1 MVAWSSPTQ
10 QGRLASLVVVEY
22 RHYEY
27 LGCWKEET
35 IGFWAGSSVGEE
47 GHWPRIGCL
56 HAVALRWDLV
66 NISGQLSAPELVAV
80 AELVEEGTPVPAR
93 NEKEGGRYQP
103 S

>member
-35 IGFWAGSSVGEE
+35 IGFWAGSFGEE
-47 GHWPRIGCL
+47 GRWPRIGCL
-56 HAVALRWDLV
+56 HAVTLRRGLV
-66 NISGQLSAPELVAV
+66 NISDQLSAPELVAV
-80 AELVEEGTPVPAR
+80 AQLVEEGTPVPAR
-93 NEKEGGRYQP
+93 NEKEGD
-103 S
+103 